1 MKNRVF
7 IPLSLTV
14 IFMASFLRSQA
25 QVPEN
30 GLVFDGN
37 DDYVLVPSTPG
48 DELNPEFNLTV
59 ECWVY
64 LNEAASST
72 HRPHLITKYYS
83 YGLAVETTGVARMFF
98 YTDEWDLISSA
109 TIINPNQWY
118 HLAATFDGSIGRLYV
133 NGREEA
139 TTLINDTL
147 NQNFEDVRLGSVNN
161 IAGTDNL
168 NGMIDEV
175 RIWNVTRTQ
184 TQIQDNMNRVIPGN
198 TSGLVGYWRLDE
210 SSGTNADD
218 ETAYNNNGTLMNM
231 STPSAWQTSTASI
244 GETSIFAESADIT
257 ETSGCT
263 VDVDFLAGTE
273 GPGAEHSLAVMQV
286 NQLPNT
292 VAGLYPDRVS
302 RYWEIW
308 SEDPDFDGDFTAAVR
323 FHYDGIGGLPGETAL
338 KLFRRN
344 DATSTWVAASGY
356 TVVSDDGGS
365 STTTDGIGY
374 IELTF
379 TEATAGGFSGQYI
392 ISWTSEPPVVSD
404 IPNQSV
410 PEGSAFAT
418 INLDDYV
425 DDPDNADNE
434 ITWTVSGEDHVT
446 VTITNRVATI
456 TADDPDWNGTDVVT
470 FRAEDPDGGTDSD
483 DVTFG
488 VTPVNDPPIVGE
500 IPGEAVPEGTAFA
513 TIDLDDYVSDVEDAD
528 ADITWTATG
537 QTNLTVDITGRIAT
551 IAAIDPDWNGSETI
565 TFQAEDTGGGTDSDT
580 ATFMV
585 TPVNDAPV
593 VDDIPS
599 QEVAEGVAFAT
610 ITLDDYVDDPDNTD
624 AEITWTTSQENFVTV
639 TITNRVATIVPD
651 DPEWNGTDEITF
663 HAADPDGLED
673 ATSTSFT
680 VNFVNDLPVVSG
692 IPDQTIAE
700 GQSFSP
706 INLNDF
712 MEDVDDPDSLISWT
726 VSGASNVTVDIADSV
741 ANMTIDDENWN
752 GKDTLVFTA
761 SDTSGAEGSDTVVLT
776 VTPVNDPPVISDIP
790 GESVAEGTPFS
801 TIDLDA
807 VVEDVDD
814 ADNLLHWSVSGASN
828 LNVDIT
834 DRVATITA
842 DDPDWNGSDT
852 LIFTVIDQ
860 QGAFDMDTSIFSVT
874 AVNDAPEVGM
884 PIPDVS
890 AEIGQAFSLVLDP
903 NTFVDVDPGDQL
915 KLSASMMKGGMTPAW
930 IAFDPATRTFSG
942 TPADADSGLVEVIV
956 TATDDSS
963 ASTADTF
970 NIRVGINVGI
980 RNQLEGLEINLYPNP
995 NDGRFVIESSRFE
1008 LKDVVLEIFTEKG
1021 QLIWNRE
1028 LKDGP
1033 GSLSESVDLG
1043 NTANGLYLLRIRNQ
1057 TGMINKRFVIGQ

>member
-7 IPLSLTV
+7 IPFASTM
-14 IFMASFLRSQA
+14 IFMACFLPSQA

-37 DDYVLVPSTPG
+37 DDYVSIPSSPG

-64 LNEAASST
+64 LNEAASAT

-98 YTDEWDLISSA
+98 YTDEWDLISS
-109 TIINPNQWY
+109 TTSINPNQWY
-118 HLAATFDGSIGRLYV
+118 HLAATFDGNIGRLYV

-147 NQNFEDVRLGSVNN
+147 NQNIEDVRLGSVNN
-161 IAGTDNL
+161 TAGIDNL

-184 TQIQDNMNRVIPGN
+184 TQIQDNMNRIISGN

-210 SSGTNADD
+210 SSGTNADGESPYD
-218 ETAYNNNGTLMNM
+218 NDGTLMNM

-257 ETSGCT
+257 ETSGCA

-273 GPGAEHSLAVMQV
+273 GPGAGRSLAVMQV

-292 VAGLYPDRVS
+292 VAGLYPDRAN

-308 SEDPDFDGDFTAAVR
+308 SEDPDFDADFTADVR
-323 FHYDGIGGLPGETAL
+323 FHYDGIGGLPSETAL
-338 KLFRRN
+338 KLYRRN
-344 DATSTWVAASGY
+344 DATSTWEAVTGY
-356 TVVSDDGGS
+356 TVVSNDGGS

-374 IELTF
+374 IELTI

-392 ISWTSEPPVVSD
+392 ISWTSEPPVVSG
-404 IPNQSV
+404 IPDQSV

-456 TADDPDWNGTDVVT
+456 TADDPDWNGSDVVT

-488 VTPVNDPPIVGE
+488 VTPVNDPPVVGN

-528 ADITWTATG
+528 ADITWTASG
-537 QTNLTVDITGRIAT
+537 QTNLTVDITGRVAT
-551 IAAIDPDWNGSETI
+551 ITPIDPDWNGSETI
-565 TFQAEDTGGGTDSDT
+565 TFQAEDTEGGTGSDT
-580 ATFMV
+580 ATFVV

-593 VDDIPS
+593 VSDIPD
-599 QEVAEGVAFAT
+599 QEVAEGAPFAS
-610 ITLDDYVDDPDNTD
+610 INLDDYVEDVDDADVV
-624 AEITWTTSQENFVTV
+624 ITWTVSGQSELAVD
-639 TITNRVATIVPD
+639 ITDRVATITVN
-651 DPEWNGTDEITF
+651 DPEWNGSETITF
-663 HAADPDGLED
+663 TAEDPDGEAD
-673 ATSTSFT
+673 GDQATFT
-680 VNFVNDLPVVSG
+680 VTQVNDAPVVSG

-706 INLNDF
+706 VNLNDF

-726 VSGASNVTVDIADSV
+726 VSGALNVTVDLADSV
-741 ANMTIDDENWN
+741 ASFIINDADWN
-752 GKDTLVFTA
+752 GADTLVFTA
-761 SDTSGAEGSDTVVLT
+761 SDTSGAEASDTMVLT
-776 VTPVNDPPVISDIP
+776 ATPVNDPPVISDIP
-790 GESVAEGTPFS
+790 GESVAEGSAFA
-801 TIDLDA
+801 TIALDDF
-807 VVEDVDD
+807 VEDVDD
-814 ADNLLHWSVSGASN
+814 ADNLLHWSVSGGSN
-828 LNVDIT
+828 LSVDIT

-852 LIFTVIDQ
+852 LAFTVIDQ
-860 QGAFDMDTSIFSVT
+860 QGAFDMDTGIYTVT
-874 AVNDAPEVGM
+874 AINDAPMVGL
-884 PIPDVS
+884 PIADVS
-890 AEIGQAFSLVLDP
+890 AEIGQAFSLILDP
-903 NTFVDVDPGDQL
+903 NTFVDADTGDQL
-915 KLSASMMKGGMTPAW
+915 TLSASMMKEGMTPAW
-930 IAFDPATRTFSG
+930 ITFDPATRTFSG

-963 ASTADTF
+963 ASVADTF
-970 NIRVGINVGI
+970 YIRVVSYVGI
-980 RNQLEGLEINLYPNP
+980 SNQLEGLEINLYPNP
-995 NDGRFVIESSRFE
+995 NNGRFIIESDGTG
-1008 LKDVVLEIFTEKG
+1008 LKDVVLEIFNEKG
-1021 QLIWNRE
+1021 QLIWNME
-1028 LKDGP
+1028 LKDEP
-1033 GSLSESVDLG
+1033 GSLREPVDLG
-1043 NTANGLYLLRIRNQ
+1043 NASNGLYLLRIRNKN
-1057 TGMINKRFVIGQ
+1057 GMINKRFVIGR